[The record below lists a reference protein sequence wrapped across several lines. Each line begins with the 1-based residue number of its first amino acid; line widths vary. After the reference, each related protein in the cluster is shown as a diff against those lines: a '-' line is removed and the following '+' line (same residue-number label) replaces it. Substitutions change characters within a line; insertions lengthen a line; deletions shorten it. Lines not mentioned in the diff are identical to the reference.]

1 MEAVKSSKSDARGAW
16 DEDVLELMLP
26 LKMGLLCF
34 VGNGGDVR
42 SDRGDVA
49 RGVSSDLG
57 GGGRLQDM
65 ICLPAGDDTGDR
77 DCKAPGSSGGGIEQA
92 ITRFAGVAAFT
103 TARLAGWKGL

>member
-16 DEDVLELMLP
+16 EEDVLELMLP

-34 VGNGGDVR
+34 VGNGGEDR

-49 RGVSSDLG
+49 SGVSSDLG

-65 ICLPAGDDTGDR
+65 IFLPAGDGTGDR
-77 DCKAPGSSGGGIEQA
+77 DFKAPGSSGGGIEQA
-92 ITRFAGVAAFT
+92 ITCLSGVAAFT
-103 TARLAGWKGL
+103 IARLAGWKGL